1 MEKQRRDVI
10 ERLEAMDAQ
19 WRESGIPDS
28 YKQKWGVTNNVG
40 LWICGR
46 ETGEFLHQEVLKRHP
61 ISILELGTSV
71 GYSTVWLADAAQEA
85 GGHVVSL
92 ERETYKVNEAREVLA
107 EAGLTNVE
115 IIQCDIDA
123 LLPDW
128 KSPIDFVF
136 MDANKRSYLKQLQ
149 WMLPHL
155 TDGAVVIADN
165 VLDMAAMVDDFMDA
179 IKNMEQFEV
188 TVYEIGHG
196 LAVLRYLGQNR
207 QV

>member
-1 MEKQRRDVI
+1 MDVV
-10 ERLEAMDAQ
+10 ERLERMDSE
-19 WRESGIPDS
+19 WREHGIS
-28 YKQKWGVTNNVG
+28 EAYKQKWGVTNNVG

-46 ETGEFLHQEVLKRHP
+46 KTGEFLHQEVLKHHP

-71 GYSTVWLADAAQEA
+71 GYSTVWLADAAQKV

-92 ERETYKVNEAREVLA
+92 ERETYKVNEAREVIA

-123 LLPDW
+123 LLPEW

-136 MDANKRSYLKQLQ
+136 MDANKRSYLKQLE
-149 WMLPHL
+149 WIMPHL
-155 TDGAVVIADN
+155 TSGAVVIADN

-179 IKNMEQFEV
+179 IREMKEFEV
-188 TVYEIGHG
+188 TVHEIGHG

-207 QV
+207 